1 MTTAAAHE
9 KVAVA
14 AAAAEDAVS
23 HHEKAAAASFDN
35 TAASFDDA
43 AAGPVAAALGNEEAA
58 EKMKTEAVVDS
69 DMPVAGVAV
78 HSHTLYSH
86 MWYGA
91 TAKVTAKTVDM
102 LVAEVTAAGARKELV
117 MVGIGEPATN
127 RATPKTNVKTAD
139 MVTGRVAVV
148 AAAAPWPM
156 VGIGEL
162 QMGRGTGDVI
172 DPVLAAAVKDT
183 HYILEATVSDPPRDL
198 PAEMV
203 SERGTAACSMHI
215 PVGWSPQPVRMTF

>member
-1 MTTAAAHE
+1 M
-9 KVAVA
+9 AVA

-58 EKMKTEAVVDS
+58 EKMKMEAVVDS
-69 DMPVAGVAV
+69 DMPVAGMTV
-78 HSHTLYSH
+78 HSHALYSYIWFSEAA
-86 MWYGA
+86 MDRA

-102 LVAEVTAAGARKELV
+102 LVAEVTAAGARTELV

-183 HYILEATVSDPPRDL
+183 HYVLEATVSDPPRDL

-215 PVGWSPQPVRMTF
+215 PVGWSPQPVRMSF